1 MTPTSITHDHLA
13 CAVRD
18 GVARGAAVVGLLGVA
33 LVHLL
38 DVPGK
43 LNETP
48 YMGWMF
54 IALIIAAVGAAYA
67 LVRGSSTLA
76 WGAAASVTGSALIG
90 YVINRTVGLPNA
102 MHDLGNW
109 TEPLGLAS
117 LFVEGAVVTL
127 AAAVLTER
135 CATPAASAS
144 RAARIT
150 A

>member
-1 MTPTSITHDHLA
+1 VTPDSITHDHLA
-13 CAVRD
+13 AAVRD

-43 LNETP
+43 ISETP
-48 YMGWMF
+48 YIGWMF
-54 IALIIAAVGAAYA
+54 IALIIAAIGAAHT

-76 WGAAASVTGSALIG
+76 WGAAATVAGSALIG

-102 MHDLGNW
+102 MNDLGNW

-117 LFVEGAVVTL
+117 LFVEGAVVAL
-127 AAAVLTER
+127 AAGVLTER
-135 CATPAASAS
+135 YATPAASAS
-144 RAARIT
+144 QAAGIT